1 MVRRATQREERM
13 AKQQSKTTEPGV
25 VGRLSRRGEETLG
38 RLMDDLGR
46 NELVTD
52 ALGRAM
58 SAKGRLDTASRR
70 ALNQVGLAPADELE
84 ELRTHVAR
92 LEKRLAK
99 LEGGSKTSAKRSETK
114 KTSTAKRR
122 TTRTRTTEE
131 KAPSPPAGRA
141 LGGGS
146 GRGASAGGG
155 TAAT

>member
-1 MVRRATQREERM
+1 MEERM
-13 AKQQSKTTEPGV
+13 AKRQSKTTEPGV

-46 NELVTD
+46 NERVTD

-70 ALNQVGLAPADELE
+70 ALHQVGLAPADDLE
-84 ELRTHVAR
+84 DLRKQVAG

-99 LEGGSKTSAKRSETK
+99 LEGGSGSKTSAKRSETK
-114 KTSTAKRR
+114 KTSTAKRQ
-122 TTRTRTTEE
+122 TTRTRKKED

-155 TAAT
+155 STAP

>member
-1 MVRRATQREERM
+1 ME
-13 AKQQSKTTEPGV
+13 KGQSKTTEPGV

-46 NELVTD
+46 NERVTD
-52 ALGRAM
+52 AFGRAM

-70 ALNQVGLAPADELE
+70 ALHQVGLAPADDLE
-84 ELRTHVAR
+84 ELRKQVAG

-99 LEGGSKTSAKRSETK
+99 LEGSSGSKTSAKRSETK
-114 KTSTAKRR
+114 KTSTAKRQ
-122 TTRTRTTEE
+122 TTRTRKKEE

-141 LGGGS
+141 LGGGT

-155 TAAT
+155 STAT

>member
-1 MVRRATQREERM
+1 M
-13 AKQQSKTTEPGV
+13 AAPQKKTTEPGV

-46 NELVTD
+46 NDRVTD
-52 ALGRAM
+52 AVGRAM
-58 SAKGRLDTASRR
+58 SAKGKLDTASRR
-70 ALNQVGLAPADELE
+70 ALHQVGLAPADDLE
-84 ELRTHVAR
+84 DLRKHVER

-99 LEGGSKTSAKRSETK
+99 LEGGSGTKTSAKRSETK
-114 KTSTAKRR
+114 KTSTAKRE
-122 TTRTRTTEE
+122 TTRAGKKQE

-155 TAAT
+155 TAAG

>member
-1 MVRRATQREERM
+1 M
-13 AKQQSKTTEPGV
+13 AKRQRKATESGV
-25 VGRLSRRGEETLG
+25 VERLSRRGEETLG
-38 RLMDDLGR
+38 RLMDDFGR
-46 NELVTD
+46 NERVTD

-58 SAKGRLDTASRR
+58 SAKGKFDTASKR
-70 ALNQVGLAPADELE
+70 ALSQVGMAPADDLE
-84 ELRTHVAR
+84 ELRKHVAR

-99 LEGGSKTSAKRSETK
+99 LEGGAGSRTSAKRSETK
-114 KTSTAKRR
+114 KTSTAKRQ
-122 TTRTRTTEE
+122 TTRTRKKEE

>member
-1 MVRRATQREERM
+1 M
-13 AKQQSKTTEPGV
+13 AKGQSKTTEPGV

-46 NELVTD
+46 NERVTD

-70 ALNQVGLAPADELE
+70 ALHQVGLAPADDLE
-84 ELRTHVAR
+84 ELRKQVAG

-99 LEGGSKTSAKRSETK
+99 LEGGSGSKTSAKRSETK
-114 KTSTAKRR
+114 KTSTAKRQ
-122 TTRTRTTEE
+122 TTRTRKKEE

-146 GRGASAGGG
+146 GRGASAGGS
-155 TAAT
+155 TAT